1 MIQDFESLGLEGD
14 VVNVANGY
22 ARNYLIPKG
31 IAIEASNANLKALE
45 LRKGK
50 IEARHMKDREDAER
64 AKEKFS
70 ELTITFQGKSG
81 KEDKLFGSVTS
92 RDIAEKLEQ
101 QGITVD
107 RKKIVIE
114 EPIKALGEFEVPIK
128 LHPEVMATIKIV
140 VEKEKETEAEKEKE
154 KEKEKNTEEETEKE
168 TETEAEEEQEQEQEK
183 EIEQETEKEQGQEK
197 SE

>member
-1 MIQDFESLGLEGD
+1 MDIILIQDFESLGLEGD
-14 VVNVANGY
+14 VISVTNGY

-70 ELTITFQGKSG
+70 ELTITFQGKTG

-107 RKKIVIE
+107 RRKIVIE
-114 EPIKALGEFEVPIK
+114 EPIKTLGEFEVPIK
-128 LHPEVMATIKIV
+128 LHPEVIATVKVV
-140 VEKEKETEAEKEKE
+140 VEKETEKGKEKE
-154 KEKEKNTEEETEKE
+154 TAKGVETETEKE
-168 TETEAEEEQEQEQEK
+168 AAEEKKEAEEEQEK
-183 EIEQETEKEQGQEK
+183 EIEQEAKKEQEQKK

>member
-1 MIQDFESLGLEGD
+1 MKIILMQNFESLGLEGNI
-14 VVNVANGY
+14 VNVANGY

-31 IAIEASNANLKALE
+31 IAVEANNSNLKALE
-45 LRKGK
+45 LKKGK

-64 AKEKFS
+64 VKEKFS
-70 ELTITFQGKSG
+70 GLTITFQGKTG

-107 RKKIVIE
+107 RRKIVIE
-114 EPIKALGEFEVPIK
+114 EPIKALGEFEIPIK
-128 LHPEVMATIKIV
+128 LHPEVMAAIKVV
-140 VEKEKETEAEKEKE
+140 VEREAD
-154 KEKEKNTEEETEKE
+154 TEKE
-168 TETEAEEEQEQEQEK
+168 TETDKKTEKETKAEAEAGKEQEVEQEAEEK
-183 EIEQETEKEQGQEK
+183 EEQGQEK